1 MTIEEFQGATRCKID
16 GSWNLHS
23 LLPSGMDFFI
33 LLSSFA
39 GVIGSHGQSNYA
51 AGNTYQDALA
61 HYRISQGEKALS
73 LDLGMISRVGYMA
86 EREGLEDLRGL
97 NSISEVQENELHAM
111 LEYAC
116 DPKLPVIPDVA
127 CQVVTGIDTPAVL
140 KSRGAEEPYWMLR
153 PLFSPLYHM
162 TNKQISPSQE
172 YSNGV
177 ESCRDLIEAAE
188 TLEEVSEVILNGLQT
203 KLSRTLAVEREQI
216 DTTKPMHTYGV
227 DSLSA
232 VELRTW
238 FRNVVGV
245 NITVFDIL
253 NNQSLVELA
262 TTVAPRSHFLAKEL
276 QDIQERQS

>member
-1 MTIEEFQGATRCKID
+1 
-16 GSWNLHS
+16 
-23 LLPSGMDFFI
+23 
-33 LLSSFA
+33 
-39 GVIGSHGQSNYA
+39 V
-51 AGNTYQDALA
+51 
-61 HYRISQGEKALS
+61 
-73 LDLGMISRVGYMA
+73 
-86 EREGLEDLRGL
+86 
-97 NSISEVQENELHAM
+97 
-111 LEYAC
+111 
-116 DPKLPVIPDVA
+116 
-127 CQVVTGIDTPAVL
+127 
-140 KSRGAEEPYWMLR
+140 
-153 PLFSPLYHM
+153 